1 MTVAEFLAWDAG
13 MASFGSSWTES
24 RKRWRPPWG
33 HTGGALQEA
42 YREPSCGAVE
52 LVRRARERGRC
63 SAVRIP
69 VLAVICSEYEPE
81 EPVIANP
88 VLIVAILSPTDEAE
102 TWANVWVNTTIP
114 SVREIVVLRTVS
126 IGADRLRRRPDGFWS
141 WTPKAI
147 DAEDLA
153 LESIG
158 FRAPLTALYRTTRLA
173 GRSGAADG

>member
-1 MTVAEFLAWDAG
+1 

-24 RKRWRPPWG
+24 RKRWRPPAAPMG
-33 HTGGALQEA
+33 PYRRSFAGGLSRTILRSGRACAACSRTRALF
-42 YREPSCGAVE
+42 RGF
-52 LVRRARERGRC
+52 RRNIN
-63 SAVRIP
+63 VRIP